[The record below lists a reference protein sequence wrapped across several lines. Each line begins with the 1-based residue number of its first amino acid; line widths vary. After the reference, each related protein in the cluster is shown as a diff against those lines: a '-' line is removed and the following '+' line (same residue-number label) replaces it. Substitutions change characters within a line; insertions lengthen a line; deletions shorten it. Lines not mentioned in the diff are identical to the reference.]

1 MSVNDRKE
9 ANVWC
14 TLQPKRFEGLKA
26 ADWAGGKVSGSIYH
40 GGEDLTKI
48 LAEAYKIFAIAN
60 PLHPE
65 IFPGIRRMEAESVAM
80 VLSMYNAPA
89 TGCGTMTSGGT
100 ESILMACKAYRDMYK
115 DLKGINYP
123 EM

>member
-1 MSVNDRKE
+1 MNLL
-9 ANVWC
+9 N
-14 TLQPKRFEGLKA
+14 RFQTLKA
-26 ADWAGGKVSGSIYH
+26 ADWQSGKVSGSIYH
-40 GGEDLTKI
+40 GGEQLTRI
-48 LAEAYKIFAIAN
+48 LGEAYSIFAIAN

-65 IFPGIRRMEAESVAM
+65 IFPGVRRMEAESVSM

-100 ESILMACKAYRDMYK
+100 ESILMACKTYRDMYK
-115 DLKGINYP
+115 DLKGINNP

>member
-1 MSVNDRKE
+1 MLIYLS
-9 ANVWC
+9 
-14 TLQPKRFEGLKA
+14 RFQEIKA

-40 GGEDLTKI
+40 GGDDLTRI

-65 IFPGIRRMEAESVAM
+65 IFPGVRRMEAESVSM
-80 VLSMYNAPA
+80 VLRMYNAPA
-89 TGCGTMTSGGT
+89 TGCGTMTSGGS
-100 ESILMACKAYRDMYK
+100 ESILMACKTHRDMYR
-115 DLKGINYP
+115 DLKGITNP

>member
-1 MSVNDRKE
+1 MSDAHE
-9 ANVWC
+9 
-14 TLQPKRFEGLKA
+14 RFEGLKA

-80 VLSMYNAPA
+80 VLSMYNAPS

-100 ESILMACKAYRDMYK
+100 ESILMACKTYRDMYK